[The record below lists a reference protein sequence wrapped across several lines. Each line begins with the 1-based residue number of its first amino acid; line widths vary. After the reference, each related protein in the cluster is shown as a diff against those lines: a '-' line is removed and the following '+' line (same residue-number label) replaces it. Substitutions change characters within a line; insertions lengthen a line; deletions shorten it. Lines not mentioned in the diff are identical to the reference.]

1 MPYTVEYDQESE
13 CILVQVQGYFEL
25 SLLQQMV
32 PEIAMCLKKNGCS
45 RVLNDLRS
53 AMLTD
58 YVTDI
63 YKIPESVQKAGVTR
77 EIKRALLVTE
87 ITPEFR
93 FLETSFINRG
103 GIVRLFTDIDK
114 ARKWLS
120 ESSADL

>member
-13 CILVQVQGYFEL
+13 CVLVQVQGYFEL
-25 SLLQQMV
+25 SLLHQMA
-32 PEIAMCLKKNGCS
+32 PEIAMCLKKNGCR
-45 RVLNDLRS
+45 RVLKDLRS

-63 YKIPESVQKAGVTR
+63 YGIPESVRKAGVSR

-93 FLETSFINRG
+93 FLETAFINRG
-103 GIVRLFTDIDK
+103 NIVRLFTDIDR